1 MTHARGNVLNTS
13 LDLTPYQQLGGDGPL
28 RQLVDR
34 LYDVMLS
41 ESDVR
46 VVRDMHGDDTTE
58 IRERLFDFL
67 SGWLGGPSRFIE
79 KHGHPRLRVR
89 HRFFRIGESERDQWM
104 FCMRRALAD
113 TPMDASLR
121 DRLEQALAQMAD
133 HLRNDSQS
141 LPGCGAA
148 SCAVE
153 QKPAERCG
161 C

>member
-1 MTHARGNVLNTS
+1 LNTS
-13 LDLTPYQQLGGDGPL
+13 TELSPYLQLGGDVPL

-41 ESDVR
+41 EPDVR
-46 VVRDMHGDDTTE
+46 EVRDMHGADTTE

-104 FCMRRALAD
+104 FCLRRALAD

-121 DRLEQALAQMAD
+121 IRLEQAFAQMAD
-133 HLRNDSQS
+133 HLRNDSHGS
-141 LPGCGAA
+141 SDCGAS
-148 SCAVE
+148 SCTAE
-153 QKPAERCG
+153 QQPSERCG